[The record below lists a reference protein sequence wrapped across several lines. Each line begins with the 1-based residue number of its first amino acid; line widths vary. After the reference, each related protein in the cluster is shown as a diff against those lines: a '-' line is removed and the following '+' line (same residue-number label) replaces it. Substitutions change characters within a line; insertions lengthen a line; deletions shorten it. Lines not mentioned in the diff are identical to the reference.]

1 MGKKGSILLVYT
13 DGIAVVLELRYLHYE
28 KNGLDIKRISMGMCS
43 TRVTA
48 DFCQTWLSLRLSEAA
63 LL

>member
-28 KNGLDIKRISMGMCS
+28 KNGLDSDLDLDAGVIRG
-43 TRVTA
+43 
-48 DFCQTWLSLRLSEAA
+48 
-63 LL
+63 